1 MIVIKSADEK
11 DSVFSIFS
19 CLCAENIMSPKTEV
33 PEQDTVPTMQ
43 VQPEETI

>member
-19 CLCAENIMSPKTEV
+19 CLCAENMSPKTEV
-33 PEQDTVPTMQ
+33 PERDTVPTMQ